1 MRTLVFLCCGLAA
14 LLAGCESTSLSQRL
28 RERFS
33 AAPPKTHV
41 VAGDSRDVYYAVQ
54 TAFKRLDYVLT
65 RSNVS
70 DLRVEAASRIN
81 TSTVFRDSRQIVAA
95 VELAVVGPN
104 QIEVGLRL
112 LEAMEAPGIGGPNE
126 VPLREHGFYETYFAV
141 LDGVVREQAAA
152 AAAKKN

>member
-1 MRTLVFLCCGLAA
+1 MRALVFLCCGLAA
-14 LLAGCESTSLSQRL
+14 FLAGCESTSFSDRL

-33 AAPPKTHV
+33 AVPPKTLV
-41 VAGDSRDVYYAVQ
+41 VAGESRDVYFAVQ
-54 TAFKRLDYVLT
+54 TTFKRLDYVLT

-81 TSTVFRDSRQIVAA
+81 TSTVFRDSRQIVAS

-104 QIEVGLRL
+104 QVEVSLRL
-112 LEAMEAPGIGGPNE
+112 LEAMEAPGVGGPSE
-126 VPLREHGFYETYFAV
+126 LPLREHGFYETYFAALEQV
-141 LDGVVREQAAA
+141 LREQAAN

>member
-1 MRTLVFLCCGLAA
+1 M
-14 LLAGCESTSLSQRL
+14 
-28 RERFS
+28 
-33 AAPPKTHV
+33 
-41 VAGDSRDVYYAVQ
+41 Q

-65 RSNVS
+65 RSSAS